1 MPENLF
7 TLIST
12 LILLVYPI
20 ILGLYFMNKFELSST
35 QIIGFTFLLIFSLS
49 FISTKLIPGGTF
61 DLSVYYRVYD
71 RYQITHELG
80 NEFSN
85 NVILFK
91 FIMLFLCNL
100 PNKEFIQFTF
110 VSVTYLLIFLC
121 FFCIYRGFLKKD
133 NPKTLI
139 LSLLMQETLMSF
151 AYIYSGSRNQVAFGL
166 IALSLIL
173 YYLYGNKKIY
183 FSSLFLAVSSFLIHD
198 STIMIIGLFLCSLIP
213 FLKKHYYFIIGWGL
227 LIPIIIFLFQNI
239 EFGVIASLV
248 DKLILYVN
256 NAMNT
261 LDLRIA
267 FTNTIV
273 TIVLL
278 FVLKINPI
286 NNKKINNFLSIVLS
300 FTLGAI
306 IIPEIQRRMLYFIS
320 YFSPFFI
327 TSIINIENK
336 KIRGALLIVCV
347 VFIIGLALYHF
358 INLKAN
364 GIAFNII

>member
-1 MPENLF
+1 
-7 TLIST
+7 
-12 LILLVYPI
+12 
-20 ILGLYFMNKFELSST
+20 
-35 QIIGFTFLLIFSLS
+35 
-49 FISTKLIPGGTF
+49 
-61 DLSVYYRVYD
+61 
-71 RYQITHELG
+71 
-80 NEFSN
+80 
-85 NVILFK
+85 
-91 FIMLFLCNL
+91 
-100 PNKEFIQFTF
+100 
-110 VSVTYLLIFLC
+110 
-121 FFCIYRGFLKKD
+121 
-133 NPKTLI
+133 
-139 LSLLMQETLMSF
+139 
-151 AYIYSGSRNQVAFGL
+151 
-166 IALSLIL
+166 
-173 YYLYGNKKIY
+173 
-183 FSSLFLAVSSFLIHD
+183 
-198 STIMIIGLFLCSLIP
+198 
-213 FLKKHYYFIIGWGL
+213 
-227 LIPIIIFLFQNI
+227 
-239 EFGVIASLV
+239 
-248 DKLILYVN
+248 
-256 NAMNT
+256 MNT